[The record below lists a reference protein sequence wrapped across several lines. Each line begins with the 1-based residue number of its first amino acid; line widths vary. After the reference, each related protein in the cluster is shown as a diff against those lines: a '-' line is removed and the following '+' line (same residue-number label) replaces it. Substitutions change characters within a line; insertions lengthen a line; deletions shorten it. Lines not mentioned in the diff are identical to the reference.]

1 MSMMRRSSLRLLNS
15 TYKGK
20 DKDWYKRLNIA
31 LLDWQT
37 LQIQMLAKYRVYDG
51 KDLRVKM
58 DAIKQEFKQRF

>member
-1 MSMMRRSSLRLLNS
+1 MMRRSSLRLLNS